1 MTEPAFWTRE
11 GRIARVSMNRPDQRN
26 ALSAAMVTALQ
37 RCFDEIE
44 ADASVR
50 VVVLQ
55 GEGKAFCAGA
65 DLKALQGLQTASS
78 EANLRDSGQLAAL
91 FARISACT
99 KPVIA
104 KIHYAAI
111 GGGAGLVAAVDIAV
125 CSTTTRFAFAEV
137 RLGFVPAIIMP
148 YVLRKIGQTHAR
160 HVLLRGHRFDGAE
173 AARIGLVLDAVPEP
187 DLDAH
192 VMAIATDIADN
203 ASPTALALTKRLL
216 ADLPSMGQ
224 QEAQHVAVQANA
236 FSRTTADFKAGIASF
251 LGKTAPPWRRND
263 DG

>member
-1 MTEPAFWTRE
+1 MIEPAFWTRE
-11 GRIARVSMNRPDQRN
+11 GRIARVSMNRPNQRN
-26 ALSAAMVTALQ
+26 ALSAAMVAALM

-44 ADASVR
+44 ADEAVR

-65 DLKALQGLQTASS
+65 DLKALQDLQTASS
-78 EANLRDSGQLAAL
+78 EANLRDSAQLAAL
-91 FARISACT
+91 FTRISTLA

-104 KIHYAAI
+104 KVHYAAV
-111 GGGAGLVAAVDIAV
+111 GGGAGLVAAADIAV

-137 RLGFVPAIIMP
+137 RLGFVPAIILP
-148 YVLRKIGQTHAR
+148 YVLRKIGQTYGR

-173 AARIGLVLDAVPEP
+173 AARIGLVLDVVPEA
-187 DLDAH
+187 DLEMH
-192 VMAIATDIADN
+192 VMTIARDIADN

-224 QEAQHVAVQANA
+224 QEAQQVAVQANA

-251 LGKTAPPWRRND
+251 LDKTTPPWRPND